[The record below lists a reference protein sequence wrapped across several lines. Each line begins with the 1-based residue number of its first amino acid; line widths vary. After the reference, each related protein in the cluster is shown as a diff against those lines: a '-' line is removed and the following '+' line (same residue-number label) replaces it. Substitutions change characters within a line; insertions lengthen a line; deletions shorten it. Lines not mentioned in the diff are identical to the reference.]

1 MQKIVSKNFQNHPN
15 TSKFHTFLKNPTV
28 HSVACFFCCWKL
40 DCSEVDLFIG
50 ALDETPV
57 TKNHLIASRPY
68 YYDHLTWCIQ
78 KAQPIP
84 KWRNI
89 FYLFTD
95 WTVLA
100 SLIFVLILLV
110 AVAYILMIVE
120 HKKKNLFEILQ
131 IILCC
136 ALGLSASYQPQ
147 SNPFRILYGFGIF
160 AGIIFATLV
169 SSVLMIIAT
178 KTIYRKQIVTTQEIL
193 EQDFSLVGDRFAL
206 DKIIQQN
213 KVGRHI

>member
-1 MQKIVSKNFQNHPN
+1 
-15 TSKFHTFLKNPTV
+15 
-28 HSVACFFCCWKL
+28 
-40 DCSEVDLFIG
+40 
-50 ALDETPV
+50 
-57 TKNHLIASRPY
+57 
-68 YYDHLTWCIQ
+68 
-78 KAQPIP
+78 
-84 KWRNI
+84 
-89 FYLFTD
+89 
-95 WTVLA
+95 
-100 SLIFVLILLV
+100 
-110 AVAYILMIVE
+110 MIVE